1 VNVESLYQDIILDH
15 YKHPR
20 GRHLLTDPAGESHQ
34 VNPTCGDEVTVQV
47 SLDDEGNLLV
57 GYEGQ
62 GCSISQ
68 ASASVMSEMVTGTGP
83 ARAEDIRRGFVEM
96 MHAKGMAEP
105 DEDLIGDG
113 VAFVGVAK
121 YPARIKCALLP
132 WMALQDAEAKGGI
145 DVTPHGEA
153 VSQERVDHEGNSAP

>member
-1 VNVESLYQDIILDH
+1 MDVESLYQDIILDH

-20 GRHLLTDPAGESHQ
+20 GRVLLAEPSGESHQ

-47 SLDDEGNLLV
+47 ALDADGHIRV

-68 ASASVMSEMVTGTGP
+68 ASASVMSEMVDGVDP
-83 ARAEDIRRGFVEM
+83 REAESVRRAFVEL
-96 MHAKGMAEP
+96 MHSKGAAEP
-105 DEDLIGDG
+105 DEDVLGDG
-113 VAFVGVAK
+113 IAFVGVAK

-132 WMALQDAEAKGGI
+132 WMALHDAEVRAGI
-145 DVTPHGEA
+145 DTNA
-153 VSQERVDHEGNSAP
+153 EGAQA

>member
-1 VNVESLYQDIILDH
+1 MDVESLYQDIILDH

-20 GRHLLTDPAGESHQ
+20 GRALLESPTGESHQ

-47 SLDDEGNLLV
+47 ALDDAGHLKV

-68 ASASVMSEMVTGTGP
+68 ASASVMSEMVDGSSP
-83 ARAEDIRRGFVEM
+83 QDAEAVRLAFVEL
-96 MHAKGMAEP
+96 MHSRGAGEP
-105 DEDLIGDG
+105 DEDVLGDG
-113 VAFVGVAK
+113 VAFAGVAK

-132 WMALQDAEAKGGI
+132 WMALQDAEVRAGI
-145 DVTPHGEA
+145 SND
-153 VSQERVDHEGNSAP
+153 EGAGA

>member
-1 VNVESLYQDIILDH
+1 MEALYQDIILDH
-15 YKHPR
+15 YKNPR
-20 GRHLLTDPAGESHQ
+20 GRAPLPDPAGESHQ

-47 SLDDEGNLLV
+47 SLDDEGHLLV

-68 ASASVMSEMVTGTGP
+68 ASASVMHEMVQGTTPGQ
-83 ARAEDIRRGFVEM
+83 AEAVRLAFLGL
-96 MHAKGMAEP
+96 MHSKGEAEP
-105 DEDLIGDG
+105 DEDILGDG

-132 WMALQDAEAKGGI
+132 WMALQDAEAKAGI
-145 DVTPHGEA
+145 E
-153 VSQERVDHEGNSAP
+153 EGSAT

>member
-1 VNVESLYQDIILDH
+1 MDVESLYQDIILDH

-20 GRHLLTDPAGESHQ
+20 GRVLLAEPSGESHQ

-47 SLDDEGNLLV
+47 ALDADGHIRV

-68 ASASVMSEMVTGTGP
+68 ASASVMSEMIDGVDP
-83 ARAEDIRRGFVEM
+83 REAESVRRAFVEL
-96 MHAKGMAEP
+96 MHSKGAAEP
-105 DEDLIGDG
+105 DEDVLGDG
-113 VAFVGVAK
+113 IAFVGVAK

-132 WMALQDAEAKGGI
+132 WMALHDAEVRAGI
-145 DVTPHGEA
+145 DTNA
-153 VSQERVDHEGNSAP
+153 EGAQA

>member
-1 VNVESLYQDIILDH
+1 VNVESLYQEIILDH
-15 YKHPR
+15 YKNPR
-20 GRHLLTDPAGESHQ
+20 GKRPLAEAEGESYQ

-47 SLDDEGNLLV
+47 ARDRDGHLHV

-68 ASASVMSEMVTGTGP
+68 ASASVMAEMIEGMDVST
-83 ARAEDIRRGFVEM
+83 ADAVRHAFVEL
-96 MHAKGMAEP
+96 MHSKGAVEP
-105 DEDLIGDG
+105 DEEVLGDG

-132 WMALQDAEAKGGI
+132 WMALQDAQVKAGI
-145 DVTPHGEA
+145 GTEDQGEA
-153 VSQERVDHEGNSAP
+153 R

>member
-1 VNVESLYQDIILDH
+1 MSSNVESLYQEIILDH

-20 GRHLLTDPAGESHQ
+20 GSGPLPGAAGESYQ
-34 VNPTCGDEVTVQV
+34 VNPTCGDEVTVGV
-47 SLDDEGNLLV
+47 NVDDTGHIHV

-68 ASASVMSEMVTGTGP
+68 ASASVMTELVEGATLADM
-83 ARAEDIRRGFVEM
+83 ARAERAFVEL
-96 MHAKGMAEP
+96 MHSKGSAEP
-105 DEDLIGDG
+105 DEEVLGDG

-132 WMALQDAEAKGGI
+132 WMALQDARLNAGIEIDKSEA
-145 DVTPHGEA
+145 
-153 VSQERVDHEGNSAP
+153 